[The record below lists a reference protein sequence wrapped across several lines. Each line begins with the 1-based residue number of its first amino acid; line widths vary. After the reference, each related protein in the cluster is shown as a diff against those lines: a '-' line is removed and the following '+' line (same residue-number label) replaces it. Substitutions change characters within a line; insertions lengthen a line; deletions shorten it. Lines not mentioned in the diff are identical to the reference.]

1 MKRMLLV
8 AVLAGLTLRAIGQ
21 GTVLFSNDGVRMFVN
36 DLPVGAG
43 FTAQLDS
50 VINGEPVTPLFPTT
64 TFQTS
69 QEGRGF
75 VNPIVVTVPGLP
87 PGSEAILQMVIFK
100 GPSYDPTSPSCIGS
114 TTGRAILGGGGMPPG
129 QLTQLTSIDFECI
142 PERSTV
148 QLSIFACLTG
158 FGFLLFPS
166 SRQESQKNEL

>member
-36 DLPVGAG
+36 DLPVGTG
-43 FTAQLDS
+43 FTAQLFGGR
-50 VINGEPVTPLFPTT
+50 NGEPVMPLFPTT

-75 VNPIVVTVPGLP
+75 VNPVVVTVPGVP
-87 PGSEAILQMVIFK
+87 PGSEAILEMVIFQ
-100 GPSYDPTSPSCIGS
+100 GPTYDPTNPLCSGLTI
-114 TTGRAILGGGGMPPG
+114 GRAILGGGGMPPG

-142 PERSTV
+142 PEPSTV
-148 QLSIFACLTG
+148 QLSIFASLTG
-158 FGFLLFPS
+158 FGFLLF
-166 SRQESQKNEL
+166 